1 MKKFVIVVAIMAALL
16 VVARADGLSFS
27 VTPTPFGGIDYG
39 FSGGPSG
46 HHGSGGGSGGN
57 DLLLSTGAGNYL
69 LLSDGVSKLCL
80 SSGC

>member
-46 HHGSGGGSGGN
+46 HHGSGGCNGTFN
-57 DLLLSTGAGNYL
+57 F
-69 LLSDGVSKLCL
+69 
-80 SSGC
+80 SSGCTAGMIP